1 MKKTI
6 LVLAALAMIL
16 AGSTLTFA
24 KNEKPGDRD
33 DKKCNWSSRWDKN
46 PETFRL
52 DPGQVQVFTLIVSN
66 NDKEKTCKFEFIP
79 DGSYVKFDPATVEIA
94 AKQSA
99 NIKVTVTM
107 PPNPNN
113 SEKANFR
120 FWIKPGDSDKKE
132 MKFGIHYTRKLCL
145 FNAKWEKEYG
155 LEPLKPGETRTQV
168 LIISNPSKT
177 DPVSIKVIS
186 DAKNIEFLA
195 TAFTINAGE
204 TFKLTVKI
212 TQPEKGDSWKT
223 VWLFKL
229 AAECGLKK
237 EFSIRAVYPGFCLFE
252 IKWEKEPS
260 IVLEPGKDGTF
271 NLVIKN
277 LNPLESLDLTVVSDN
292 PKIKFSA
299 TSFTIAKGESYK
311 LTIIVTQPEKSAN
324 PYVAWKFTIKT
335 SCGTTK
341 EVVFKTKYSDD
352 SKKDCKFEV
361 TLPPGQDNKKMQ
373 RGKDG
378 QIIIHVKNTSSNAI
392 EFKVGT
398 SVDFAKADP
407 ATFTLDSGKLNVVK
421 INISVPK
428 DFDKSYLELQ
438 IKVKAGCGGEKTL
451 KLKLAVTK

>member
-6 LVLAALAMIL
+6 LVLTALALVL
-16 AGSTLTFA
+16 AGSAFTFA
-24 KNEKPGDRD
+24 KNEKPGDKD
-33 DKKCNWSSRWDKN
+33 DKKCNWSSKWDKN

-66 NDKEKTCKFEFIP
+66 NDKEKTCKFEFTP

-113 SEKANFR
+113 SEKANFK

-132 MKFGIHYTRKLCL
+132 MKFGIHYNRKLCL
-145 FNAKWEKEYG
+145 FNAKWEKDYTF
-155 LEPLKPGETRTQV
+155 EPLKPGETRTQV
-168 LIISNPSKT
+168 LIVSNPSRT
-177 DPVSIKVIS
+177 DTVAIKVVY
-186 DAKNIEFLA
+186 DAKNIEFS
-195 TAFTINAGE
+195 TTSFTIKAGE
-204 TFKLTVKI
+204 TFRLTVKI

-237 EFSIRAVYPGFCLFE
+237 EFSIRAVYPGFCLFD

-260 IVLEPGKDGTF
+260 VVLEPGKDGTF
-271 NLVIKN
+271 TLIIRN
-277 LNPLESLDLTVVSDN
+277 LNPLESLDLTVASDN
-292 PKIKFSA
+292 PKMKFSA

-311 LTIIVTQPEKSAN
+311 LTVTVTQPEKGTN
-324 PYVAWKFTIKT
+324 PYVAWKFTIKS

-341 EVVFKTKYSDD
+341 EVVFKTKYLDD

-378 QIIIHVKNTSSNAI
+378 QIIIHVKNTSSKTI

-398 SVDFAKADP
+398 SLDFAKADP
-407 ATFTLDSGKLNVVK
+407 ATFKLEAGKLNVVK
-421 INISVPK
+421 INIKVPENYQR
-428 DFDKSYLELQ
+428 DSLELNVS
-438 IKVKAGCGGEKTL
+438 VKSDCGGQKSL